1 MKGPSAVV
9 AVSELHFALCLEDGI
24 QLLELSVLAPPAPH
38 RQVVVAMTGD
48 SKAEAVR
55 FALQS
60 TDGPANALPG
70 RLVRPVVGGG
80 GSAIW
85 LMDAPAAAKLDVAAG
100 ARAILAADTAA
111 RHMAAQ

>member
-1 MKGPSAVV
+1 M
-9 AVSELHFALCLEDGI
+9 
-24 QLLELSVLAPPAPH
+24 LELTVLGPPPPI
-38 RQVVVAMTGD
+38 RQVVVAMTGA

-100 ARAILAADTAA
+100 ARAMLAADTAA